1 MITGFVMM
9 AKRKMPV
16 AARDDDDDDDNNN
29 SPRVSRCSISMI
41 SLLLLVGK
49 RKLSPLL

>member
-1 MITGFVMM
+1 MV
-9 AKRKMPV
+9 KRKMPV
-16 AARDDDDDDDNNN
+16 AARDGDDDDDYDNN
-29 SPRVSRCSISMI
+29 SPRSPDARTCSISVI